1 MKTGT
6 QKNSLNSKIVHS
18 IQTTTPLCYGR
29 ITQKKY
35 CVLSVLKRAP
45 QTPRVCLCGW
55 SEVCAAHSSLH
66 STHTLILTFK
76 LGLRLL
82 LLGDAGCMTHPSLN
96 QKYSPTQ
103 TPLPHPW
110 QAVAPLHC
118 LKGQDRP
125 LVACLLSVHRALD
138 NGCLLNEADNWKKE
152 DVVPP
157 ACFSHLL
164 SAEPLYFF
172 FLFSF
177 LFHVGL
183 NTLFIP
189 SNSYILTDGR
199 CWIFSTFWLILSW
212 EVEMKWIFLWGVEA

>member
-1 MKTGT
+1 M
-6 QKNSLNSKIVHS
+6 
-18 IQTTTPLCYGR
+18 LCF
-29 ITQKKY
+29 ISAQESSTDPP
-35 CVLSVLKRAP
+35 SVLVWMEWRTWSAPHTPQQTAP
-45 QTPRVCLCGW
+45 QLT
-55 SEVCAAHSSLH
+55 H
-66 STHTLILTFK
+66 THTLAFK

-82 LLGDAGCMTHPSLN
+82 LLGDAGCMAHPSLK

-125 LVACLLSVHRALD
+125 LVACLLSVHRTLD

-152 DVVPP
+152 DVVPT

-183 NTLFIP
+183 NASFIP
-189 SNSYILTDGR
+189 SNSLHLNCWPPLNFQHILTH
-199 CWIFSTFWLILSW
+199 W
-212 EVEMKWIFLWGVEA
+212 EVEMYRIFCYRIMVCKSLNEMKYDHI